1 VQFYTL
7 GIYEK
12 AMPDALSL
20 EDKLL
25 AAKEHG
31 FDFLELCIDQAS
43 SRQDRLNWS
52 AKERADL
59 GHFMARSAIPAATL
73 SLSALRDF
81 PLGSADPGRASHGI
95 GMLRKSIDLASD
107 LGCRIVLINAYD
119 VFDEESSEGTGLRF
133 LANLDR
139 CTRYAAARG
148 VMIGLENADRE
159 FGDTVRKTARLVR
172 TIGSPFLKI
181 YADIGNVANAC
192 PQYGE
197 DPLSDLDSGLGMIA
211 AVHLK
216 DTLPGRYRFVR
227 YGEGHVSFGSCISRL
242 MQAGVGLYTAELFWT
257 EGTDWAAEMRFVH
270 GFLRDHFP
278 APASIGDQR

>member
-1 VQFYTL
+1 VQFYAL

-20 EDKLL
+20 ENKLL
-25 AAKEHG
+25 AARENG
-31 FDFLELCIDQAS
+31 FDFLELCIDQDR
-43 SRQDRLNWS
+43 SRQDRLDWP

-59 GHFMARSAIPAATL
+59 RHFMSRNAITAATL

-81 PLGSADPGRASHGI
+81 PLGSPSPGRAAHGI
-95 GMLRKSIDLASD
+95 EMLKKSIDLAFD

-119 VFDEESSEGTGLRF
+119 VFDEEPGEETGVRF
-133 LANLDR
+133 LANLDH

-148 VMIGLENADRE
+148 VMIGLENADRA
-159 FGDTVRKTARLVR
+159 FGDTVRKTARLVKK
-172 TIGSPFLKI
+172 IHSPFLKI

-192 PQYGE
+192 TQYHE

-227 YGEGHVSFGSCISRL
+227 FGEGHVGFGSCISRL
-242 MQAGVGLYTAELFWT
+242 VQAGVGLYTAELFWT
-257 EGTDWAAEMRFVH
+257 EGTDWAAEMLFVH
-270 GFLRDHFP
+270 DFLRNHFP
-278 APASIGDQR
+278 VPGRPGE

>member
-12 AMPDALSL
+12 AMPDTLSL

-25 AAKEHG
+25 AAKENG
-31 FDFLELCIDQAS
+31 FDFLELCIDQDS
-43 SRQDRLNWS
+43 SRQNRLDWP
-52 AKERADL
+52 AKDRADL
-59 GHFMARSAIPAATL
+59 RHFMSSHVITAATL

-81 PLGSADPGRASHGI
+81 PLGSPDPGRASHGI

-119 VFDEESSEGTGLRF
+119 VFDEESGEGTGLRF
-133 LANLDR
+133 LANLDH

-148 VMIGLENADRE
+148 VMIGLENADRA
-159 FGDTVRKTARLVR
+159 FGDTVRKTSRLVR
-172 TIGSPFLKI
+172 KIGSPFLKI

-192 PQYGE
+192 ARSSE

-227 YGEGHVSFGSCISRL
+227 FGEGHVSFGPCISRL

-257 EGTDWAAEMRFVH
+257 EGTDWTAEMRFVH
-270 GFLRDHFP
+270 GFLRNHFP
-278 APASIGDQR
+278 EPVRPADQH